1 MAKRYFIVMKMS
13 KEKRNNRHL
22 TIPYNNGNNALLL
35 SYNIERPHSFNA
47 SSCLCFTSNEN
58 ERTIE
63 RTLSDACKRY
73 KKHIKEHLPT
83 EREIIIVDAPTTV
96 DSNERFYITL
106 DIVGLMSEHLSKGML
121 MDIGDT
127 IAMLLQSLTMDLN
140 SKWIRLSRPRKG
152 KRKIA

>member
-1 MAKRYFIVMKMS
+1 MGKKYFIVMMMS

-47 SSCLCFTSNEN
+47 SSCLCLTSNEN

-96 DSNERFYITL
+96 DSNERFYLNIDVAGLLNERLTKEKL
-106 DIVGLMSEHLSKGML
+106 VDVGDI
-121 MDIGDT
+121 
-127 IAMLLQSLTMDLN
+127 IARLLQSLTMDLN
-140 SKWIRLSRPRKG
+140 SNWIVLSKTKKG
-152 KRKIA
+152 KKMK